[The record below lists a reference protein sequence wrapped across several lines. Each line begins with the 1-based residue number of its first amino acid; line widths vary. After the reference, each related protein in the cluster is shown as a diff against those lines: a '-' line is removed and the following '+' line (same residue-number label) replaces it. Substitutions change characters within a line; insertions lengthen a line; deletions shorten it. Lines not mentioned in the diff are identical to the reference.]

1 MAVALE
7 AIRGF
12 LHHLTDD
19 RSHHRQSPRRIVTIL
34 DVLEPRGPQ
43 G

>member
-12 LHHLTDD
+12 LNLFTDD
-19 RSHHRQSPRRIVTIL
+19 WSHDESEPHIVTIL

>member
-12 LHHLTDD
+12 LHLYVEDSAFHD
-19 RSHHRQSPRRIVTIL
+19 RSSRRIVTIL
-34 DVLEPRGPQ
+34 DVLELKSPRD
-43 G
+43 